1 MKTTYFAKTG
11 EVKPVHRIIDAD
23 GKVLG
28 RLATKVAMLLMGKH
42 KAQYTHHVLTGDQVV
57 VINAKTVRLTGNK
70 ENTKTYRH
78 YTGYP
83 GGLREVS
90 IEKMRA
96 THPDRIVI
104 EAVRRMLPKS
114 RLGDKMLTR
123 LRVYPGKEHR
133 QGGQK
138 PVETQI

>member
-23 GKVLG
+23 GQILG

-42 KAQYTHHVLTGDQVV
+42 KPQYTHHVLTGDQVV

-70 ENTKTYRH
+70 ENTKVYRH

-96 THPDRIVI
+96 KHPDRII
-104 EAVRRMLPKS
+104 TEAVRRMLPKS

-133 QGGQK
+133 QGGQQ